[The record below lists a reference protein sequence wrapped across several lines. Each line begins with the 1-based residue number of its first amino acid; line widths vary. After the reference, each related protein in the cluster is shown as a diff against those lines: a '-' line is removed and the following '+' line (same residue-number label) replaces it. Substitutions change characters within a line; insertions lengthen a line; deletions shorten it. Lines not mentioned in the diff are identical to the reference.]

1 MDFALLEAVP
11 DAIVIV
17 DGRDGAIAY
26 VNRLA
31 EELFGWPRQEL
42 LGRPVEVLVPVRF
55 REAHVFHRGG
65 YDGAPLTRPMGL
77 GLDLAGLRRD
87 GREFAAEIS
96 LAPLEQGGRRYAV
109 TAIRDVTERRKM
121 EERARLWRQA
131 QEEVRERDEF
141 LSVASHELRTP
152 VAALQLQLQTLQR
165 ASRTGEPVPQAL
177 REKLE
182 TLERQTRRIG
192 LLVSEL
198 LDLSRLRMG
207 KLELKLEDVDLSDL
221 VRDAVELFRE
231 IAPPGSEPT
240 LRSSGSCRG
249 RWDRLRL
256 EQVVT
261 NLLVNAVKF
270 GAGRPIAV
278 TVEGGADLARLSVE
292 DRGIGI
298 AEEHHD
304 RVFGRFERAV
314 PAQQFGGLGLGL
326 WIARQIVEA
335 HGGTIRLRSAPGAG
349 STFTVELPRHPP
361 GAARPEQPD

>member
-17 DGRDGAIAY
+17 DGRDGAIAW

-42 LGRPVEVLVPVRF
+42 LGKPVEVLIPARF
-55 REAHVFHRGG
+55 HQAHVLHRGG
-65 YDGAPLTRPMGL
+65 YDRAPLTRPMGL
-77 GLDLAGLRRD
+77 GLDLAGLRKD

-96 LAPLEQGGRRYAV
+96 LAPLEQGGLRYAV
-109 TAIRDVTERRKM
+109 AAIRDVTERRKL

-165 ASRTGEPVPQAL
+165 ASRTGEPLPQPML
-177 REKLE
+177 EKLE
-182 TLERQTRRIG
+182 MLERQTRRIG
-192 LLVSEL
+192 LLVNEL

-207 KLELKLEDVDLSDL
+207 KLELKLEEVDLADL
-221 VRDAVELFRE
+221 AREAVEHFRG
-231 IAPPGSEPT
+231 IVPPGSALT
-240 LRSSGSCRG
+240 LRAEGSCPG
-249 RWDRLRL
+249 RWDRLRV

-278 TVEGGADLARLSVE
+278 TVEGDPDKARLSVE

-298 AEEHHD
+298 AEEHQD

-335 HGGTIRLRSAPGAG
+335 HGGTIQVRSAPGAG
-349 STFTVELPRHPP
+349 STFTVELPRLAS
-361 GAARPEQPD
+361 GAARSEPPE

>member
-1 MDFALLEAVP
+1 MDFGLLEAVP

-17 DGRDGAIAY
+17 DGGEGTIAY

-31 EELFGWPRQEL
+31 EDLFGWPRQEL
-42 LGRPVEVLVPVRF
+42 LGRPVEVLVPARF
-55 REAHVFHRGG
+55 HEVHARHRGA
-65 YDGAPLTRPMGL
+65 YDRSPLTRPMGL

-96 LAPLEQGGRRYAV
+96 LAPLEQEGRRYTVA
-109 TAIRDVTERRKM
+109 AIRDVTERRKL

-131 QEEVRERDEF
+131 REEVRERDEF

-152 VAALQLQLQTLQR
+152 VAALQLQLQMLRR
-165 ASRTGEPVPQAL
+165 ATRDGDPPPQPM
-177 REKLE
+177 RDKLE

-192 LLVSEL
+192 LLVTEL

-207 KLELKLEDVDLSDL
+207 RLELKLEEVDLVDL
-221 VRDAVELFRE
+221 AREAVEHFRE
-231 IAPPGSEPT
+231 IVPPGAELT
-240 LRSSGSCRG
+240 LRSDGSCPG

-270 GAGRPIAV
+270 GAGRPVVV
-278 TVEGGADLARLSVE
+278 TVEGDADRARLAVE

-298 AEEHHD
+298 PEEDHD

-314 PAQQFGGLGLGL
+314 SAQQFGGLGLGL
-326 WIARQIVEA
+326 WIARQVVEA
-335 HGGTIRLRSAPGAG
+335 HGGSIRLRSVPGAG
-349 STFTVELPRHPP
+349 STFTVELPRQAAGAPP
-361 GAARPEQPD
+361 SPAPD

>member
-1 MDFALLEAVP
+1 MDFSLLEAVP

-17 DGRDGAIAY
+17 DGRDGAIVY

-31 EELFGWPRQEL
+31 EELFGWTRQEL
-42 LGRPVEVLVPVRF
+42 LGKAVEVLMPARF
-55 REAHVFHRGG
+55 SETHVHHRGG
-65 YDGAPLTRPMGL
+65 YDRAPLTRPMGL

-87 GREFAAEIS
+87 GSEFAAEIS
-96 LAPLEQGGRRYAV
+96 LAPLEQGGLRYAV

-121 EERARLWRQA
+121 EERARLWRRA

-152 VAALQLQLQTLQR
+152 VAALQLQLQMLQR
-165 ASRTGEPVPQAL
+165 TSRAGEALPQAML
-177 REKLE
+177 EKME

-192 LLVSEL
+192 LLVNEL

-207 KLELKLEDVDLSDL
+207 KLELKLEEVDLADL
-221 VRDAVELFRE
+221 VRETVEHFRE
-231 IAPPGSEPT
+231 IAPPGAEPT
-240 LRSSGSCRG
+240 LRADGAEPG
-249 RWDRLRL
+249 RWDRVRL

-270 GAGRPIAV
+270 GAGRPIEVA
-278 TVEGGADLARLSVE
+278 VEGDGDRVRLSVE

-298 AEEHHD
+298 AEEHHA

-349 STFTVELPRHPP
+349 STFTVELPRLPP
-361 GAARPEQPD
+361 GAARSEAPD